1 MVHRSLLILILCL
14 IAGCSYTHSV
24 IVGLK
29 HYPPKPDSYDTSI
42 LSPDDV
48 HAAHLT
54 VIGKLFAS
62 KEVIISEENAIPGVI
77 EMMKEKSKR
86 LGADA
91 MINVIIIRDVDSF
104 TGSSVIS
111 GKADAVVMELPKGN
125 VEKEVPTSRT
135 TEGVPVVRDLSRTE
149 RTVPSKTQDCYHE
162 EHEVRKGEAIPFP
175 ASVSHSLGFA

>member
-1 MVHRSLLILILCL
+1 LILTLCL

-24 IVGLK
+24 KVGLK
-29 HYPPKPDSYDTSI
+29 HYPPKPDSYDTPI

-111 GKADAVVMELPKGN
+111 GKADAVAMELPKGN
-125 VEKEVPTSRT
+125 VEKEVPTSRKPK
-135 TEGVPVVRDLSRTE
+135 EYQL
-149 RTVPSKTQDCYHE
+149 
-162 EHEVRKGEAIPFP
+162 
-175 ASVSHSLGFA
+175 